1 MTATMPVDTL
11 PLSPAAG
18 VVVEEVLGCGDV
30 EEVVGFSGWGSV
42 EDVVGCRVVE
52 DVVGCGE
59 VEDVLGC
66 GVVQFI
72 FLPSRVPSVT
82 VVLLSL
88 VTSGRR

>member
-1 MTATMPVDTL
+1 MPVDTL

-82 VVLLSL
+82 VVLLSV
-88 VTSGRR
+88 VTGGRR